1 MLRIARAILTGYPNK
16 TGSVP
21 IIPLIDLHRA
31 QLRKKTPRRWV
42 VKDVAGLYFSVMDI
56 GLTQRDLFRF
66 VKMYTGLSLR
76 RALTSEFRFLIAV
89 ERVAKRLYAKEE
101 RRREVKG

>member
-1 MLRIARAILTGYPNK
+1 MTRIARAILTGYPNK
-16 TGSVP
+16 TGSVPIIPIIP

-66 VKMYTGLSLR
+66 V
-76 RALTSEFRFLIAV
+76 
-89 ERVAKRLYAKEE
+89 
-101 RRREVKG
+101 